1 LGFGLSIPDSGKTF
15 FDLRNGRPARFS
27 SSTHWNRV
35 QGKPRRTPGCGMGNV
50 LKADVERK
58 LARLPEVKQVTVQV
72 VFDPPWHP
80 GRMSEGAKLQLGLD
94 LDQHSNPVVR
104 ISR

>member
-1 LGFGLSIPDSGKTF
+1 MRTRKPDYF
-15 FDLRNGRPARFS
+15 R
-27 SSTHWNRV
+27 
-35 QGKPRRTPGCGMGNV
+35 M
-50 LKADVERK
+50 
-58 LARLPEVKQVTVQV
+58 

-80 GRMSEGAKLQLGLD
+80 GRMSEAAKLQLGLD